1 MPVEEAPHRA
11 RCDTQVTFLL
21 KMLRDLN
28 KGNIRPVVHKR
39 EDILGM
45 GFNAIGAVIPTLSV

>member
-11 RCDTQVTFLL
+11 RCDTQVAFLL

-28 KGNIRPVVHKR
+28 KGDIRPVVHKR

-45 GFNAIGAVIPTLSV
+45 GFNAMRAVIPTLSV

>member
-1 MPVEEAPHRA
+1 MPVEEAPYRA
-11 RCDTQVTFLL
+11 RCDTQVTVLL

-28 KGNIRPVVHKR
+28 KGDIRPVVHKR

>member
-28 KGNIRPVVHKR
+28 KGDIRPVVHKR
-39 EDILGM
+39 ENLLGM
-45 GFNAIGAVIPTLSV
+45 GFKAMRAVIPALSV